1 MEEEYACLCGPGPSP
16 GCQCRQQSLGPAAMV
31 ASDSKP
37 APAPEGQHVEA
48 DMAARSSAGSGG
60 IRSPMPPR
68 PTPRCSLQHLPPE
81 LLVEI
86 FASLPGTDLPSLAQ
100 ACTRF
105 RNILHTDSIWRRRCQ
120 EEYGAVENLRSPRTM
135 AVSCRELYANLL
147 HPCRHILGLW
157 QPDNWPY
164 GGLLYVVVEGPCIV
178 GRTYLPLHDPR
189 VDDSM
194 QFKPAFR
201 IRLAEGKSATV
212 ECTYGRRGPHSC
224 HVQIWKDGLSTQC
237 NLTHHH
243 RMPGGSREDL
253 RAWLREEWGQ
263 TLEHIFQEDRLRFVL
278 MKLIDHQYDDC
289 RNYRRIYLSPSHPED
304 LIRPGLFKGT
314 HNAHSLVEVVMLSF
328 HGKHARAT
336 KITGDHH
343 VPAGQ
348 QMIDIHLSRRI
359 QLPDDIFSN
368 FNKYSRLVQEVHEQV
383 IQEQQQQQQ
392 QEDSTEDGEGHGR
405 LSPAQPS
412 VGESGAAALEE
423 QPVQFVLPAGVS
435 SSDQNYPRA
444 CRMCFYGVGIVAR
457 SGSAYPQRIPG
468 AFLLFDEDHFG
479 FMWQEPNCLSLYSRV
494 QVTFQNAEAPSPQAF
509 QDMLENIQSPPLD
522 GPFLAQGQQQGEE
535 ASEEEQLRELL
546 EV

>member
-1 MEEEYACLCGPGPSP
+1 MEEECACLCSPGPTR
-16 GCQCRQQSLGPAAMV
+16 GCQCRQQRLGPAAMV
-31 ASDSKP
+31 AADSKP
-37 APAPEGQHVEA
+37 ARPLK
-48 DMAARSSAGSGG
+48 
-60 IRSPMPPR
+60 SPMPPR
-68 PTPRCSLQHLPPE
+68 PPPHCSLQDLPPE
-81 LLVEI
+81 LLVKI

-105 RNILHTDSIWRRRCQ
+105 HRILHTDSIWRRRCR
-120 EEYGAVENLRSPRTM
+120 EEYGAGENLQSLETM

-164 GGLLYVVVEGPCIV
+164 GGLLYVGVDGPCIV

-194 QFKPAFR
+194 QFKPFR

-212 ECTYGRRGPHSC
+212 ECTYGRRGPHGC
-224 HVQIWKDGLSTQC
+224 HVQIRKDGLSTQC

-278 MKLIDHQYDDC
+278 MKLIGHQYDDC
-289 RNYRRIYLSPSHPED
+289 WNYRRIYLSPSHPED
-304 LIRPGLFKGT
+304 LLRPGLFKGT
-314 HNAHSLVEVVMLSF
+314 HNAYNSLEVVMLSF
-328 HGKHARAT
+328 HGKRARAT

-348 QMIDIHLSRRI
+348 QMIDIHLRHRI
-359 QLPDDIFSN
+359 QLPDDVFSN

-383 IQEQQQQQQ
+383 IQEQQQQQ
-392 QEDSTEDGEGHGR
+392 EDSTEDGEGHGW
-405 LSPAQPS
+405 LSPAHPS

-468 AFLLFDEDHFG
+468 AFILFDEDHFG
-479 FMWQEPNCLSLYSRV
+479 FMGQEPNCLSLYSRV

-509 QDMLENIQSPPLD
+509 QDMLQNIQSPP
-522 GPFLAQGQQQGEE
+522 P
-535 ASEEEQLRELL
+535 
-546 EV
+546 